1 MTIPPRFMDE
11 LRARLTLSDIVG
23 KRVRLTRAGRE
34 FKGCCPFHNEKTPS
48 FYVNDDKQFF
58 HCFGCGAHGDAVG
71 FVMRHDNLSF
81 IEALEG
87 LAAQVGMQVP
97 QASPQEVE
105 RSKKEKSLYSLLD
118 DAAKW
123 MEAQLRTPE
132 HRKAYEYMTGRGV
145 SEELMA
151 SFRIGFAPADGQ
163 AIRKHLLKQGYTDAQ
178 MIEAGVIRKSER
190 GTEPYAFFRER
201 VMFPVPDRRGRVVA
215 FGGRIL
221 PEHLRLPD
229 RGDFKPPKYVNS
241 SDTPL
246 FHKGG
251 MLYGEPHARQAAA
264 EGQPLVVVEG
274 YLDVMA
280 AFKAGV
286 RGALAPLG
294 TALTEDQILV
304 LWKMIPEPPKVP
316 ILCFDGDE
324 AGRRAAVRAAQRV
337 LPLLKPDHSVKIAF
351 LPLGQDPD
359 TLVNGQGA
367 GALKSVLDAA
377 LPLVEFLWREHTEGR
392 DLTTPELR
400 AGLSKALE
408 DEVLKIPD
416 REVQHYYR
424 QTFRDKVRQ
433 AFASTPVTKGNNF
446 YKKQNI
452 TTLSSTKN
460 PTYSRMRM
468 TAIALLSAGLQ
479 NPSVLIEMEE
489 DYALLSGLEGRLD
502 ALRQAALGFI
512 ASAPDLE
519 SADVASHL
527 KAAGFGEELDTVFG
541 PAVQTHWKY
550 ARPGHD
556 SGEVLT
562 ACREAFEELGRLR
575 HQAEEAEARRRSV
588 EGG

>member
-11 LRARLTLSDIVG
+11 LRSRLTLSDVVG

-87 LAAQVGMQVP
+87 LVAQVGMQVP
-97 QASPQEVE
+97 KASPQEVE

-123 MEAQLRTPE
+123 MEAQLKTPE
-132 HRKAYEYMTGRGV
+132 HRKAFEYMLGRGV
-145 SEELMA
+145 SEDLIA
-151 SFRIGFAPADGQ
+151 QFRIGFAPADGQ
-163 AIRKHLLKQGYTDAQ
+163 AIRRHLAKQGYTDAQ
-178 MIEAGVIRKSER
+178 MIEAGVLRRSDK
-190 GTEPYAFFRER
+190 GGEPYAFFRER

-221 PEHLRLPD
+221 PEHLRAPD

-246 FHKGG
+246 FHKGQ

-274 YLDVMA
+274 YLDVIA
-280 AFKAGV
+280 SFRAGV

-294 TALTEDQILV
+294 TALTEEQILV
-304 LWKMIPEPPKVP
+304 LWKMIPETPKVP

-324 AGRRAAVRAAQRV
+324 AGRRAAARAAQRI

-351 LPLGQDPD
+351 LPQGQDPD

-367 GALKSVLDAA
+367 GALKAVLNAA
-377 LPLVEFLWREHTEGR
+377 LPLVECLWREHAEGR
-392 DLTTPELR
+392 DLSTPELR
-400 AGLSKALE
+400 AGLAKALE

-424 QTFRDKVRQ
+424 QTFRDKVRA
-433 AFASTPVTKGNNF
+433 AFAPAPFQKSGNYN
-446 YKKQNI
+446 KKQGVVSI
-452 TTLSSTKN
+452 SSTKN
-460 PTYSRMRM
+460 PVYSRYQT
-468 TAIALLSAGLQ
+468 TAVALLSSGIQYPLL
-479 NPSVLIEMEE
+479 LIEEE
-489 DYALLSGLEGRLD
+489 EYFAGMSWLDSRLDSLRQVAQTVLAEYPDLDAASLQTHLRERGYTDELSRLLS
-502 ALRQAALGFI
+502 
-512 ASAPDLE
+512 
-519 SADVASHL
+519 
-527 KAAGFGEELDTVFG
+527 
-541 PAVQTHWKY
+541 PAVQTHWKF
-550 ARPGHD
+550 AKPGHD
-556 SGEVLT
+556 PAEVLG
-562 ACREAFEELGRLR
+562 AAREAFAEIDRLR
-575 HQAEEAEARRRSV
+575 HQAEEAEARRRSLQ
-588 EGG
+588 EI

>member
-1 MTIPPRFMDE
+1 MDE
-11 LRARLTLSDIVG
+11 LRSRLTLSDIVG

-97 QASPQEVE
+97 QATPQEVE

-123 MEAQLRTPE
+123 MEAQLRAPE

-145 SEELMA
+145 SEELIA
-151 SFRIGFAPADGQ
+151 QFRIGFAPADGQ

-274 YLDVMA
+274 YLDVIA
-280 AFKAGV
+280 SFRAGV

-433 AFASTPVTKGNNF
+433 AFAPTPITKSNNF
-446 YKKQNI
+446 YKKQNVAQ
-452 TTLSSTKN
+452 LSSTKN

-489 DYALLSGLEGRLD
+489 DYALLSGLEGRFD

-519 SADVASHL
+519 AADVASHL

-550 ARPGHD
+550 ARPGHNPR
-556 SGEVLT
+556 EVLT

-575 HQAEEAEARRRSV
+575 HQAEEAEVRRRSV